1 MTLISPLENILIK
14 GLFGNYEDKN
24 ENDLLTIKE
33 IKKLTIVQIVKYKN
47 SSLQIEDFKIEGLT
61 LPSEPLKVNYN
72 NDSRILWN
80 GPKNWLFVSKK
91 KNILNEIKKIF
102 NANNFAI
109 TDLSHSRSIIEIE
122 GNNAKEILKKGCPL
136 NINELKKNN
145 SVNSIFNGITLTI
158 DMINDNPNIIRLF
171 VLRSFGE
178 SFYESISD
186 ASLEYGYNAK

>member
-14 GLFGNYEDKN
+14 RLFGNYEDKN

-122 GNNAKEILKKGCPL
+122 GNNAKDILKKGCPL
-136 NINELKKNN
+136 NINELKTNN
-145 SVNSIFNGITLTI
+145 SVNSIFNGITLTF
-158 DMINDNPNIIRLF
+158 DMIND
-171 VLRSFGE
+171 V
-178 SFYESISD
+178 
-186 ASLEYGYNAK
+186 